1 MSSNDSSAGIWL
13 DFQEKRQ
20 RAQRQQK
27 RRMPKPIG
35 DVLDELIVRR
45 GYGRLQANDQLQQA
59 WCTAAGATLS
69 QFSELGP
76 LRRGT
81 LEVVVANSTLMQ
93 EFAFAKQ
100 NILDALQHELP
111 EMAIQDLR
119 FRVGAVRRSD

>member
-1 MSSNDSSAGIWL
+1 MNSNDNAAGIWL
-13 DFQEKRQ
+13 DFQDKSR

-45 GYGRLQANDQLQQA
+45 GYGRLQASDQLRQA
-59 WCTAAGATLS
+59 WCSAAGATLS

-76 LRRGT
+76 IRRGT

-100 NILDALQHELP
+100 NILEELQRELP
-111 EMAIQDLR
+111 EMEIQDLR
-119 FRVGAVRRSD
+119 FRVGAVRRGD